1 MTDDAANR
9 RWAVLV
15 DMKDMRI
22 SLFSQSLFA
31 LKLMEAIETTARIG
45 FPAMELACAKPH
57 FDMETALQDANGVA
71 EHIQKAGLKV
81 SALSLFNNFTDRA
94 RLADQVEAAKV
105 YIRLAPLF
113 NTEVIK
119 MTPGPPGSAEATEE
133 HWRCLGIALEQLVPV
148 AEEAGVRLAFE
159 THMRQLT
166 DTLAGAKRL
175 LEMAKTDVE
184 HAASLF
190 KVVGLTVDFS
200 NLAFAGEDMR
210 EAVSV
215 LAEHTYNTHLKN
227 GLVTEDGN
235 WQFNAL
241 DDGLT
246 DYLVVLSLLRDV
258 DYTGY
263 FTIECLGP
271 DANER
276 PAETAKRDLV
286 ILRRYLERVGY
297 YRNLGKESGL

>member
-1 MTDDAANR
+1 
-9 RWAVLV
+9 
-15 DMKDMRI
+15 MKEMKI

-31 LKLMEAIETTARIG
+31 LTLVEAIETTARTG

-57 FDMETALQDANGVA
+57 FDMETALRDANGVA
-71 EHIQKAGLKV
+71 ERIRKAGLKV
-81 SALSLFNNFTDRA
+81 SALSLFNNFTDGA
-94 RLADQVEAAKV
+94 RLADQVEDAKV

-133 HWRCLGIALEQLVPV
+133 HWRCLGVALEQLAPV
-148 AEEAGVRLAFE
+148 AEEVGVRLAFE

-184 HAASLF
+184 HAASLL

-210 EAVSV
+210 KAVSV

-227 GLVTEDGN
+227 GLVGEDGS

-246 DYLVVLSLLRDV
+246 DYLAVLSLLRDV
-258 DYTGY
+258 DYKGY
-263 FTIECLGP
+263 FTIECLGT
-271 DANER
+271 DASER
-276 PAETAKRDLV
+276 PAETAKRDLI

-297 YRNLGKESGL
+297 

>member
-1 MTDDAANR
+1 
-9 RWAVLV
+9 
-15 DMKDMRI
+15 MKEMKI

-31 LKLMEAIETTARIG
+31 LTLTEAIETTARIG
-45 FPAMELACAKPH
+45 FPALELACAKPH
-57 FDMETALQDANGVA
+57 FDMETALHDANGVA

-94 RLADQVEAAKV
+94 RLSDQVEQAKA

-113 NTEVIK
+113 NTEVVK
-119 MTPGPPGSAEATEE
+119 MTPGPPGSAEAAEE
-133 HWRCLGIALEQLVPV
+133 HWRCLGLALEQLVPV
-148 AEEAGVRLAFE
+148 AEGAGVRLAFE

-166 DTLAGAKRL
+166 DKLAGAKRL
-175 LEMAKTDVE
+175 LEMAKTDVI
-184 HAASLF
+184 
-190 KVVGLTVDFS
+190 GLTVDFS

-246 DYLVVLSLLRDV
+246 DYLTVLSLLRDAG
-258 DYTGY
+258 YTGY
-263 FTIECLGP
+263 FTIECLGT
-271 DANER
+271 DASER
-276 PAETAKRDLV
+276 PAETAKRDMV
-286 ILRRYLERVGY
+286 ILRRYLDNMQSNG
-297 YRNLGKESGL
+297 

>member
-1 MTDDAANR
+1 
-9 RWAVLV
+9 
-15 DMKDMRI
+15 MKV

-31 LKLMEAIETTARIG
+31 LTLMEAIETTARIG

-71 EHIQKAGLKV
+71 EHVRKAGLKV
-81 SALSLFNNFTDRA
+81 SALSLFNNFTDGA
-94 RLADQVEAAKV
+94 RLADQVEQAKV

-113 NTEVIK
+113 NTEVVK
-119 MTPGPPGSAEATEE
+119 MTPGPPGSAEASEE

-175 LEMAKTDVE
+175 LEMAKTE
-184 HAASLF
+184 
-190 KVVGLTVDFS
+190 VVGLTVDFS

-210 EAVSV
+210 EAVPV
-215 LAEHTYNTHLKN
+215 LAECTYNTHLKN

-246 DYLVVLSLLRDV
+246 DYLAVLSLLRDV

-263 FTIECLGP
+263 FAIECLGP
-271 DANER
+271 DASER

-286 ILRRYLERVGY
+286 ILRQYLEQVGY
-297 YRNLGKESGL
+297 YGF

>member
-1 MTDDAANR
+1 
-9 RWAVLV
+9 
-15 DMKDMRI
+15 MKT

-31 LKLMEAIETTARIG
+31 LTLTEAIETTARIG
-45 FPAMELACAKPH
+45 FPAIELACSKPH
-57 FDMETALQDANGVA
+57 FDMETALQNANGVA
-71 EHIQKAGLKV
+71 QHVRKAGLKV

-105 YIRLAPLF
+105 YTRLAPLF
-113 NTEVIK
+113 NTDVIK

-148 AEEAGVRLAFE
+148 AEEVGVRLAFE

-190 KVVGLTVDFS
+190 KDVEHAASLFKDVEHAASLFKVVGLTVDFS
-200 NLAFAGEDMR
+200 NLSFAGEDMR
-210 EAVSV
+210 KAVSV

-227 GLVTEDGN
+227 GLVTEDGD

-246 DYLVVLSLLRDV
+246 DYLTVISLLRDV
-258 DYTGY
+258 DYKGY

-271 DANER
+271 DARER
-276 PAETAKRDLV
+276 PAETAKRDLI

-297 YRNLGKESGL
+297 

>member
-1 MTDDAANR
+1 MQE
-9 RWAVLV
+9 
-15 DMKDMRI
+15 MKI

-31 LKLMEAIETTARIG
+31 LTLTEAIETTARIG
-45 FPAMELACAKPH
+45 FPALELACAKPH
-57 FDMETALQDANGVA
+57 FDMETALHDANGVA

-113 NTEVIK
+113 NTEVVK
-119 MTPGPPGSAEATEE
+119 MTPGPPGSAEAAEE
-133 HWRCLGIALEQLVPV
+133 HWRCLGLALEQLVPV
-148 AEEAGVRLAFE
+148 AEGAGVRLAFE

-166 DTLAGAKRL
+166 DKLAGAKRL
-175 LEMAKTDVE
+175 LEMAKTDVI
-184 HAASLF
+184 
-190 KVVGLTVDFS
+190 GLTVDFS

-246 DYLVVLSLLRDV
+246 DYLTVLSLLRDV
-258 DYTGY
+258 GYTGY
-263 FTIECLGP
+263 FTIECLGT
-271 DANER
+271 DASER
-276 PAETAKRDLV
+276 PAETAKRDMV
-286 ILRRYLERVGY
+286 ILRRYLDNMQSNG
-297 YRNLGKESGL
+297 